1 LLRSF
6 LAAQVLPLHPGIE
19 VRGVGMMWGIDLSRG
34 GGPDFAKAVG
44 SACFKEG
51 LIIERCGRDDTVLK
65 LMAPLNIALP
75 ELAEGLG
82 ILGSVLGRAIEER
95 VAPALSRV
103 PA

>member
-19 VRGVGMMWGIDLSRG
+19 VRGVGMMWGIDLSRA
-34 GGPDFAKAVG
+34 GGPDVAKAVG
-44 SACFKEG
+44 NACFKEG

-75 ELAEGLG
+75 ELAEGLA
-82 ILGSVLGRAIEER
+82 ILGSVLGRAFEER
-95 VAPALSRV
+95 VTPALSKV